1 MPTFKNS
8 PVLKKLEFDKI
19 LERLADECS
28 SNIGRNRALN
38 VYPSSDIQQIKQW
51 QQETTEIVQLLSLG
65 EEIPLGGITDIRET
79 LSKLKV
85 HAVLEATD
93 FLDIERILYAS
104 KNLKRFFAAKASGYH
119 LIRMTD
125 IADRLIV
132 IDELRDAI
140 RLTVREDGYILDS
153 ASTELRTI
161 RRKRTQLIA
170 SIRSR
175 MNTMIHQSNMDD
187 VLQESIVTIRGDRL
201 VIPVKVEH
209 KNRVP
214 GIIHDQSASGSTLYI
229 EPEIFVAQ
237 NNEVTQL
244 EQDEKAEVYRILRT
258 LSDQCAQYWKELRT
272 NMRNLATIDFT
283 VAKARLSIKMRAVAP
298 TTLETTDIHLHR
310 AYHPL
315 LDGNTAV
322 PISIDMDNE
331 TRMIIIT
338 GPNTGGKTVTLKTV
352 GLLALMHQAGL
363 HIPVRS
369 DSELGVFD
377 HIFVDVGDEQS
388 IEQSLSTFSAHLTNI
403 CSILNKLDDHS
414 LTLYDEIGVGTDPGE
429 GAALATA
436 ILNENLRWGGKTLAT
451 THYSELKTYAYQTAY
466 VQNASMEFS
475 VETLRPTYRLI
486 IGISG
491 ESNAFAIAR
500 KIGISEKIIKNAEE
514 IIQKQENDLS
524 QKVKN
529 LEKTQR
535 KLNEEE
541 ERIAHERAQL
551 ENEKQII
558 QAKIKEIERE
568 KADAKRQAS
577 QEAEKLLMETR
588 KQIQTVSQ
596 ELKELRKQDIA
607 AASVSLAGLR
617 NQVDTQLAKTQVKH
631 PKKMSAE
638 PISNPDQLKVGD
650 VVFLAKYNSNATVLS
665 VNHSKKLA
673 EVQAGIM
680 KLTVPFSELS
690 RGKNSHSVI
699 HKKKASSSA
708 GVKAVHSEID
718 LRGLTVDEA
727 LVKVDQFI
735 DEAYLNNLHQV
746 HIIHGKGTGAL
757 RKAIQQKMQ
766 NSKYV
771 ENYYFAPA
779 NEGGDGATIAV
790 IK

>member
-1 MPTFKNS
+1 MPTFKNN
-8 PVLKKLEFDKI
+8 PVLNKLEFNKI
-19 LERLADECS
+19 LERLAGECS

-38 VYPSSDIQQIKQW
+38 VYPSSDIEQIEQW
-51 QQETTEIVQLLSLG
+51 QKETSEIVQMLSLG
-65 EEIPLGGITDIRET
+65 EEIPLGGITDIRDV
-79 LSKLKV
+79 LSKLRV

-93 FLDIERILYAS
+93 LLDIERILYAS
-104 KNLKRFFAAKASGYH
+104 KNLKRFFAAKASGYD
-119 LIRMTD
+119 LTRMAD
-125 IADRLIV
+125 IADRLIE

-140 RLTVREDGYILDS
+140 RLSVREDGYILDS
-153 ASTELRTI
+153 ASDQLRTI
-161 RRKRTQLIA
+161 RRKRAQLIA
-170 SIRSR
+170 SVRSR
-175 MNTMIHQSNMDD
+175 MNAMIHQSGMDD
-187 VLQESIVTIRGDRL
+187 VLQEGIVTIRGDRL

-237 NNEVTQL
+237 NNEVIQL
-244 EQDEKAEVYRILRT
+244 EQDEKAEVFRILRA
-258 LSDQCAQYWKELRT
+258 LSDQCAQYWKELRA

-298 TTLETTDIHLHR
+298 KTLETTDIHLHR

-315 LDGNTAV
+315 LDEATAV
-322 PISIDMDNE
+322 PISLDLDSE

-377 HIFVDVGDEQS
+377 QVFVDVGDEQS

-403 CSILNKLDDHS
+403 CDILKNLDERS
-414 LTLYDEIGVGTDPGE
+414 LALYDEIGAGTDPGE

-436 ILNENLRWGGKTLAT
+436 ILNENLRWSGKTLAT
-451 THYSELKTYAYQTAY
+451 THYSELKTYAYQTEY

-486 IGISG
+486 IGVSG

-500 KIGISEKIIKNAEE
+500 KIGISDTVIENARE
-514 IIQKQENDLS
+514 IMRQQENDLS

-529 LEKTQR
+529 LEKTR
-535 KLNEEE
+535 RLLNEEE
-541 ERIAHERAQL
+541 DRINRERAELEDEKRIIHAQL
-551 ENEKQII
+551 AE
-558 QAKIKEIERE
+558 AERE
-568 KADAKRQAS
+568 KANAKKQAS
-577 QEAEKLLMETR
+577 QEAEKLLLETR

-607 AASVSLAGLR
+607 QASVSLAELR
-617 NQVDTQLAKTQVKH
+617 HQVDDQLSKTQIKR
-631 PKKMSAE
+631 PRK
-638 PISNPDQLKVGD
+638 ISTGPALDPNQIKAGD
-650 VVFLAKYNSNATVLS
+650 SVFLASYNSNATVLS
-665 VNHSKKLA
+665 VNLSKKTA

-680 KLTVPFSELS
+680 KMTVPLADLS
-690 RGKNSHSVI
+690 RGKNPRAVI
-699 HKKKASSSA
+699 RKKRSASSGS
-708 GVKAVHSEID
+708 VKAVHSEID

-727 LVKVDQFI
+727 LAKVDQFI
-735 DEAYLNNLHQV
+735 DDAYLNNLRQV
-746 HIIHGKGTGAL
+746 RIIHGKGTGAL
-757 RKAIQQKMQ
+757 RKAIKQKLAT
-766 NSKYV
+766 SKYV
-771 ENYYFAPA
+771 ESAYFAPA